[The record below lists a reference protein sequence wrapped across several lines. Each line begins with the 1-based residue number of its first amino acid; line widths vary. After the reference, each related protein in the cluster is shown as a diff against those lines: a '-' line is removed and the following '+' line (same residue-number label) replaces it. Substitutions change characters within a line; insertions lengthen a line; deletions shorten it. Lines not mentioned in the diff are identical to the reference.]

1 MGPTGRRREGVVRA
15 LRGALEGAVIVGLG
29 SLFGAMFS
37 QQGLALALPLALI
50 GAGLGALM
58 FGTGR
63 AVAGKVGGAALLG
76 VAGLVAGAYCGERVL
91 GRYAYQ
97 VPAVVQPG
105 QEIEIAGPTL
115 QGPPFDLRHLR
126 GKVVL
131 VDFWATWCGPCV
143 AGLPHLREVY
153 DRYHARGFEV
163 VGVSLDFQ
171 RDNLAEYVKDKQIPW
186 PQIFFDEEGKR
197 GWANPL
203 ARRYGIHAIP
213 DMILV
218 DADGRVVPSPVPGDL
233 ESAVARLVE
242 EGEARPAGEG
252 PRMRTEYFPMG
263 LLVGALAGCFAG
275 SLGGALAERAIRRPK
290 QGPPVPPAT
299 GQPGPP
305 DDRLRLPPDER
316 LRREDFR

>member
-1 MGPTGRRREGVVRA
+1 M
-15 LRGALEGAVIVGLG
+15 GLG
-29 SLFGAMFS
+29 SLFGAMLS
-37 QQGLALALPLALI
+37 RQGLGMALPLALV

-58 FGTGR
+58 FATGR

-76 VAGLVAGAYCGERVL
+76 VAGLVAGGYCGERAL

-115 QGPPFDLRHLR
+115 QGPPFDLRRLR

-143 AGLPHLREVY
+143 AELPHLREVY

-163 VGVSLDFQ
+163 VGVSLDFT
-171 RDNLAEYVKDKQIPW
+171 RDKLAEYVKEQQIPW
-186 PQIFFDEEGKR
+186 PQIFFDAESKR

-213 DMILV
+213 DMILI
-218 DADGRVVPSPVPGDL
+218 DADGRVVS
-233 ESAVARLVE
+233 
-242 EGEARPAGEG
+242 
-252 PRMRTEYFPMG
+252 
-263 LLVGALAGCFAG
+263 GAL
-275 SLGGALAERAIRRPK
+275 
-290 QGPPVPPAT
+290 
-299 GQPGPP
+299 
-305 DDRLRLPPDER
+305 RLDL
-316 LRREDFR
+316 